1 MQEAGPKIPPHCSGI
16 VAIDERSYR
25 VWTPLHKS
33 CKCASDMSIRRAV
46 KQKVMPILEINMLRA
61 SHAISQLAFIAVA
74 SSCAQKAPNAHGNLV
89 QTPRRANAAYART
102 DHGFGRLIDTSWLC
116 LCQ

>member
-1 MQEAGPKIPPHCSGI
+1 MQEAGPKIQPHYSGI

-33 CKCASDMSIRRAV
+33 CKCASDVSTRRAI
-46 KQKVMPILEINMLRA
+46 KQKVLPILEINMLRA
-61 SHAISQLAFIAVA
+61 SHAISQLAVA

-89 QTPRRANAAYART
+89 QTPRRANAACACT
-102 DHGFGRLIDTSWLC
+102 DNGFGRLIDTSWLC
-116 LCQ
+116 LRQ